1 VHEFVERDAD
11 TIAGRLVG
19 GELVV
24 AAAQVLHERV
34 PSRDRLS

>member
-1 VHEFVERDAD
+1 VREFVERDAD

-24 AAAQVLHERV
+24 AAA
-34 PSRDRLS
+34 